1 MEKWQENII
10 KKETEDLREEIIM
23 YTDELLKLAIDK
35 GEKSA
40 ETESETETET
50 ETNIKALER
59 MYKRMT
65 GEPDIFLQGIVLLYA
80 SAPARANKRM
90 KQYFSSVQ
98 KIPSWEMQLEQCY
111 AMLNV
116 MNHNSGSELSALCS
130 V

>member
-1 MEKWQENII
+1 MEKENIV

-23 YTDELLKLAIDK
+23 YTDELLRLAIDK

-40 ETESETETET
+40 ETESESETD
-50 ETNIKALER
+50 IKALER

-65 GEPDIFLQGIVLLYA
+65 GEPDIFLQGIIILYE
-80 SAPARANKRM
+80 SAPERANKRM

-98 KIPSWEMQLEQCY
+98 KIPSWETQLERCY
-111 AMLNV
+111 VMLNV
-116 MNHNSGSELSALCS
+116 MNRNSGSELSALHS

>member
-1 MEKWQENII
+1 MGKENIV
-10 KKETEDLREEIIM
+10 KNETEDLREEIIM
-23 YTDELLKLAIDK
+23 YTDALLRLAIDK

-40 ETESETETET
+40 ETESETD
-50 ETNIKALER
+50 IKALER

-65 GEPDIFLQGIVLLYA
+65 GEPDIFLQGIIILYE
-80 SAPARANKRM
+80 SAPERANKRM

-98 KIPSWEMQLEQCY
+98 KIPSWETQLERCY

-116 MNHNSGSELSALCS
+116 MNRNSGSKLSALRS

>member
-1 MEKWQENII
+1 MEKWQEHIV
-10 KKETEDLREEIIM
+10 KKETEDLRDEIIM
-23 YTDELLKLAIDK
+23 YTDELLRLAIDK

-40 ETESETETET
+40 ETEAQS

-65 GEPDIFLQGIVLLYA
+65 GEPDIFLQGVILLYK
-80 SAPARANKRM
+80 SAPERANKRM

-98 KIPSWEMQLEQCY
+98 KIPSWETQLEQCY
-111 AMLNV
+111 TMLNV
-116 MNHNSGSELSALCS
+116 MNQNSGSALSALRS